1 MVALGGPRFDRF
13 VRRGK
18 EFLPDGVVS
27 VLRRPYRSLR
37 RSCRLLLARLFY
49 RGDRVV
55 CPCCGWHG
63 KAFLPAGSVVLRAN
77 AECPN
82 CYARE
87 RHRLLYLYL
96 TRETTILSTSTRL
109 LHFAPESSLRNIFE
123 KNDNIDYITTDLE
136 DPSVKVQM
144 SITDIQFDNDSFDC
158 ILCSHVLEH
167 VPDDRAAMQELL
179 RVLKPS
185 GFAILQVPIKDLPE
199 GRTLED
205 DQVVSPDERER
216 VFGQRDH
223 VRIYGRDFYDRL
235 VAAGFTVTVR
245 DYTSELGTEAEQ
257 KFGLRAEGIYHCTK
271 CSLTA

>member
-1 MVALGGPRFDRF
+1 
-13 VRRGK
+13 
-18 EFLPDGVVS
+18 
-27 VLRRPYRSLR
+27 
-37 RSCRLLLARLFY
+37 
-49 RGDRVV
+49 
-55 CPCCGWHG
+55 
-63 KAFLPAGSVVLRAN
+63 
-77 AECPN
+77 
-82 CYARE
+82 
-87 RHRLLYLYL
+87 
-96 TRETTILSTSTRL
+96 